1 MVKPHTYEKALM
13 SNVTRLPP
21 FSKTVHVE
29 ADIPISQRDE
39 FDQAMIS
46 ILAGERPRMEALEQD
61 ENAIER
67 RALSAL
73 QLIESAITD
82 HPTTGGAR
90 RLVRF
95 LAGLYNGQDYPFD
108 LTELRGLDTRLANA
122 CLDYLN
128 YDRLG
133 VREVH
138 KHLTHGDRDLH
149 RWLADYGIKP
159 APSRDRP

>member
-1 MVKPHTYEKALM
+1 M

-29 ADIPISQRDE
+29 VDIPVSQRDE

-46 ILAGERPRMEALEQD
+46 ILADERPRMEALDQD

-73 QLIESAITD
+73 RLIESAIID

-90 RLVRF
+90 RLARF

-108 LTELRGLDTRLANA
+108 LTELRALDTRLANA
-122 CLDYLN
+122 CPDYLN

-133 VREVH
+133 IREVH
-138 KHLTHGDRDLH
+138 KHLANGDRDLH
-149 RWLADYGIKP
+149 RWLEDYGIKP
-159 APSRDRP
+159 APSGDRP

>member
-1 MVKPHTYEKALM
+1 M
-13 SNVTRLPP
+13 SNVTRLPA

-29 ADIPISQRDE
+29 ADIPVSQRDE
-39 FDQAMIS
+39 FDQAMIG
-46 ILAGERPRMEALEQD
+46 ILAGERLRMDALERD
-61 ENAIER
+61 ENAIET

-73 QLIESAITD
+73 KVIESAISE

-108 LTELRGLDTRLANA
+108 LTELRALDMRLANA

-133 VREVH
+133 LREVH
-138 KHLTHGDRDLH
+138 TNTSRTASAICSGGSKTTTLSRSH
-149 RWLADYGIKP
+149 R
-159 APSRDRP
+159 RDRP